1 MVLGAGAIGSLFGGF
16 LAKEGNDV
24 VLVGREK
31 HVNAI
36 QKKGLTI
43 RDSVEYVVKVK
54 AVTSVDQVETPL
66 DLILLTVKAYDTR
79 QATLE
84 VNDLMDDKTTL
95 VCLQNGLGTE
105 EIASER
111 IENPL
116 RGVTSNG
123 SLLLRPGVIAHTGRG
138 DTIVGEQ
145 EGGVT
150 QRIKMIADT
159 FTRAGLNTRI
169 TENIQGVVWSKT
181 LVNSG
186 INPFGALT
194 GMKNGELIRVP
205 ILKGLIIRT
214 VEEGVSVA
222 ERIGI
227 NLEGDPV
234 ALTLQTAEKTAE
246 NRNSMLRDIMR
257 NKRTEIDF
265 INGAISEH
273 GRRNRVPT
281 PINDV
286 LTGLIRTLEHKNK
299 N

>member
-1 MVLGAGAIGSLFGGF
+1 VLGAGAIGSLFGGF

-24 VLVGREK
+24 VLVGRER

-36 QKKGLTI
+36 QQKGLMI
-43 RDSVEYVVKVK
+43 RDGVEYVVKVK
-54 AVTSVDQVETPL
+54 AVTAVDQVETPL

-79 QATLE
+79 QAILE
-84 VNDLMDDKTTL
+84 VNDLMDEKTTL
-95 VCLQNGLGTE
+95 FCLQNGLGTE
-105 EIASER
+105 EIASEL

-123 SLLLRPGVIAHTGRG
+123 SLLVKPGVIAHTGRG
-138 DTIVGEQ
+138 DTILGEQ
-145 EGGVT
+145 DGRVT
-150 QRIKMIADT
+150 QRMKRIADT
-159 FTRAGLNTRI
+159 FTQAGLNTRI
-169 TENIQGVVWSKT
+169 TDNIQGVVWMKT

-194 GMKNGELIRVP
+194 GMTNGELIREP
-205 ILKGLIIRT
+205 SLKGLMIRT
-214 VEEGVSVA
+214 VEEGVRVA
-222 ERIGI
+222 EKMGI

-234 ALTLQTAEKTAE
+234 DLTLQTAERTAN
-246 NRNSMLRDIMR
+246 NRNSMLQDILR
-257 NKRTEIDF
+257 SKRTEIDF
-265 INGAISEH
+265 INGAISEQ

>member
-1 MVLGAGAIGSLFGGF
+1 VLGAGAIGSLFGGF

-43 RDSVEYVVKVK
+43 RDGVEYVVKVK
-54 AVTSVDQVETPL
+54 AVTSVDQVKTPL

-79 QATLE
+79 QAILE
-84 VNDLMDDKTTL
+84 VHDLMDEKTTVL
-95 VCLQNGLGTE
+95 CLQNGLGTE
-105 EIASER
+105 EIASEL

-123 SLLLRPGVIAHTGRG
+123 SLLVKSGVVAHTGRG
-138 DTIVGEQ
+138 DTILGEQ
-145 EGGVT
+145 EGSVT
-150 QRIKMIADT
+150 QRMKMIADT
-159 FTRAGLNTRI
+159 FTQAGLNTRI
-169 TENIQGVVWSKT
+169 TENIQGVVWTKT

-194 GMKNGELIRVP
+194 GMKNGELIREP
-205 ILKGLIIRT
+205 SLKGLMIRT

-222 ERIGI
+222 ETMGI
-227 NLEGDPV
+227 TLEGDPV
-234 ALTLQTAEKTAE
+234 DLTLQTAERTAN
-246 NRNSMLRDIMR
+246 NRNSMLQDILR
-257 NKRTEIDF
+257 SKRTEIDF

-286 LTGLIRTLEHKNK
+286 LTGLIRTLEHKNQ

>member
-1 MVLGAGAIGSLFGGF
+1 MVLGAGAIGSLFGGY
-16 LAKEGNDV
+16 LAKAGNDV

-31 HVNAI
+31 HVKAI
-36 QKKGLTI
+36 KSKGLTI
-43 RDSVEYVVKVK
+43 RDGIEYVVKVK

-79 QATLE
+79 QAILE
-84 VNDLMDDKTTL
+84 VNDLMDEKTTL
-95 VCLQNGLGTE
+95 LCLQNGLGTE
-105 EIASER
+105 VIASEL
-111 IENPL
+111 IENLL

-123 SLLLRPGVIAHTGRG
+123 SLLLEPGTIVHTGRG
-138 DTIVGEQ
+138 DTILGEQ
-145 EGGVT
+145 DGSIT
-150 QRIKMIADT
+150 QRMNLITDT
-159 FTRAGLNTRI
+159 FTKAGLNTVI
-169 TENIQGVVWSKT
+169 TENIQGVTWRKT

-194 GMKNGELIRVP
+194 KMKNGELIRVP
-205 ILKGLIIRT
+205 PLKELIIRT
-214 VEEGVSVA
+214 VEEGASVA
-222 ERIGI
+222 EKIGI

-234 ALTLQTAEKTAE
+234 ALTLQTAERTSNNK
-246 NRNSMLRDIMR
+246 NSMLQDILR

-286 LTGLIRTLEHKNK
+286 LTGLIRTLEHKYK